1 MANTTSGT
9 TTFDKTFAIDE
20 IIEEAYERIGMQGV
34 SGNQLRQA
42 RRSLNIMFQEWGNR
56 GLHYWEVANNSIT
69 LVDGQAE
76 YTMFRSTGDGTSDA
90 TAVYGVDDVLEAV
103 YRNSSSVDSPLTKI
117 NRSTYQALSNKTS
130 KGTPSQYFV
139 QRFIDKVTIT
149 LYLTPG
155 STEAGNTINYY
166 YVKRIQD
173 VGDYTNATD
182 VPYRFV
188 PCMASGL
195 AYYLSQKFK
204 PELTQNMKLL
214 YEDELQR
221 ALAEDGSSSSSY
233 ITPKLIIQMSNFS
246 KGKHAQFISDRSGM
260 AFPYKEM
267 VKEWNGS
274 RVHVSE
280 FEPKQPQLQPKPHG
294 ADPQGLPMAKPDRT
308 EPATQNLLPG
318 NPFNITSGST
328 TITVTEPSHGR
339 STSDTVVFRNVDGS
353 PGGVAFTVFENSSG
367 FSITVTG
374 TDNYTFQ

>member
-34 SGNQLRQA
+34 SGNQLRLA

-56 GLHYWEVANNSIT
+56 GLHYWEVANNSFT

-76 YTMFRSTGDGTSDA
+76 YTMFRSTDDGTSSA

-103 YRNSSSVDSPLTKI
+103 YRNASNVDSPLTKI
-117 NRSTYQALSNKTS
+117 NRSTYQGLSNKTS
-130 KGTPSQYFV
+130 EGTPTQYFV
-139 QRFIDKVTIT
+139 QRFIDKVTVT

-155 STEAGNTINYY
+155 SSQAGHFINYY

-195 AYYLSQKFK
+195 SYYLSQKFK
-204 PELTQNMKLL
+204 PELTQNMKLI

-221 ALAEDGSSSSSY
+221 ALQEDGSSSSSF
-233 ITPKLIIQMSNFS
+233 ITPKT
-246 KGKHAQFISDRSGM
+246 
-260 AFPYKEM
+260 YY
-267 VKEWNGS
+267 
-274 RVHVSE
+274 
-280 FEPKQPQLQPKPHG
+280 
-294 ADPQGLPMAKPDRT
+294 
-308 EPATQNLLPG
+308 PG
-318 NPFNITSGST
+318 T
-328 TITVTEPSHGR
+328 
-339 STSDTVVFRNVDGS
+339 
-353 PGGVAFTVFENSSG
+353 
-367 FSITVTG
+367 
-374 TDNYTFQ
+374 

>member
-9 TTFDKTFAIDE
+9 VIFDKNFSIDE
-20 IIEEAYERIGMQGV
+20 IIEDAYERIGMQGV
-34 SGNQLRQA
+34 SGNQLRMA

-69 LVDGQAE
+69 LVDGQAT

-103 YRNSSSVDSPLTKI
+103 YRNSSNVDTPLTKI
-117 NRSTYQALSNKTS
+117 NRSTYQGLSNKTS
-130 KGTPSQYFV
+130 EGTPSQYFV

-221 ALAEDGSSSSSY
+221 ALEEDGSSSSTY
-233 ITPKLIIQMSNFS
+233 ITPKTYY
-246 KGKHAQFISDRSGM
+246 
-260 AFPYKEM
+260 P
-267 VKEWNGS
+267 
-274 RVHVSE
+274 
-280 FEPKQPQLQPKPHG
+280 
-294 ADPQGLPMAKPDRT
+294 
-308 EPATQNLLPG
+308 
-318 NPFNITSGST
+318 
-328 TITVTEPSHGR
+328 
-339 STSDTVVFRNVDGS
+339 NV
-353 PGGVAFTVFENSSG
+353 
-367 FSITVTG
+367 
-374 TDNYTFQ
+374 

>member
-9 TTFDKTFAIDE
+9 TIFDKNFAIDE

-34 SGNQLRQA
+34 SGNQLRMA

-69 LVDGQAE
+69 LVDGQAT

-103 YRNSSSVDSPLTKI
+103 YRNSSNVDTPLTKI
-117 NRSTYQALSNKTS
+117 NRSTYQGLSNKTS
-130 KGTPSQYFV
+130 EGTPSQYFV

-233 ITPKLIIQMSNFS
+233 ITPKTYY
-246 KGKHAQFISDRSGM
+246 
-260 AFPYKEM
+260 P
-267 VKEWNGS
+267 
-274 RVHVSE
+274 
-280 FEPKQPQLQPKPHG
+280 
-294 ADPQGLPMAKPDRT
+294 
-308 EPATQNLLPG
+308 
-318 NPFNITSGST
+318 
-328 TITVTEPSHGR
+328 
-339 STSDTVVFRNVDGS
+339 NV
-353 PGGVAFTVFENSSG
+353 
-367 FSITVTG
+367 
-374 TDNYTFQ
+374 

>member
-34 SGNQLRQA
+34 SGNQLRMA

-69 LVDGQAE
+69 LVDGQAT
-76 YTMFRSTGDGTSDA
+76 YTMFRSTDDGTSSA
-90 TAVYGVDDVLEAV
+90 TAVYGVDDILEAV
-103 YRNSSSVDSPLTKI
+103 YRNSSSVDTPLTKI
-117 NRSTYQALSNKTS
+117 NRSTYQGLSNKTS
-130 KGTPSQYFV
+130 EGTPSQYFV

-173 VGDYTNATD
+173 VGNYTNATD

-233 ITPKLIIQMSNFS
+233 ITPKTYY
-246 KGKHAQFISDRSGM
+246 
-260 AFPYKEM
+260 P
-267 VKEWNGS
+267 
-274 RVHVSE
+274 
-280 FEPKQPQLQPKPHG
+280 
-294 ADPQGLPMAKPDRT
+294 
-308 EPATQNLLPG
+308 
-318 NPFNITSGST
+318 
-328 TITVTEPSHGR
+328 
-339 STSDTVVFRNVDGS
+339 NV
-353 PGGVAFTVFENSSG
+353 
-367 FSITVTG
+367 
-374 TDNYTFQ
+374 

>member
-1 MANTTSGT
+1 
-9 TTFDKTFAIDE
+9 
-20 IIEEAYERIGMQGV
+20 MQNV
-34 SGNQLRQA
+34 SGNQLRMA

-69 LVDGQAE
+69 LVDGQAT
-76 YTMFRSTGDGTSDA
+76 YTMFRSTDDGTSSA
-90 TAVYGVDDVLEAV
+90 TAVYGVDDILEAV
-103 YRNSSSVDSPLTKI
+103 YRNSSSVDTPLTKI
-117 NRSTYQALSNKTS
+117 NRSTYQGLSNKTS
-130 KGTPSQYFV
+130 EGTPSQYFV

-233 ITPKLIIQMSNFS
+233 ITPKTYY
-246 KGKHAQFISDRSGM
+246 
-260 AFPYKEM
+260 P
-267 VKEWNGS
+267 
-274 RVHVSE
+274 
-280 FEPKQPQLQPKPHG
+280 
-294 ADPQGLPMAKPDRT
+294 
-308 EPATQNLLPG
+308 
-318 NPFNITSGST
+318 
-328 TITVTEPSHGR
+328 
-339 STSDTVVFRNVDGS
+339 NV
-353 PGGVAFTVFENSSG
+353 
-367 FSITVTG
+367 
-374 TDNYTFQ
+374 